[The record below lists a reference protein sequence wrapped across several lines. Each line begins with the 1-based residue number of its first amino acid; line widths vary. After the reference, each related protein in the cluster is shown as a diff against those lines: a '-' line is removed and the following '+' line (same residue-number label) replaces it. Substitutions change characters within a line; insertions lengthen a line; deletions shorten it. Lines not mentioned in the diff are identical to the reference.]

1 MSKLLQNFA
10 RPFISNFFP
19 AHAALTLMHCTAM
32 LLVGPEE
39 YHAAH
44 LLFLKSLF
52 QASNLE
58 LGSYG
63 RSETHLSCLK
73 TLVLLLEGGKS
84 AEVLE
89 MLDTVLEHL
98 ERIVGRG
105 GGGGGG
111 GGNKGTAAEAT
122 AVPGKKPSEKSWPL
136 ALDGG
141 GEVQTRELLGKL
153 LPIVDGHEACKAMA
167 AALQECVNASRT
179 SGHGQTGWAHQ
190 ARFLPF
196 VQ

>member
-10 RPFISNFFP
+10 RPFIHNFFP
-19 AHAALTLMHCTAM
+19 THAALTLMHCTAM
-32 LLVGPEE
+32 LLVGSEE
-39 YHAAH
+39 YHVEL

-63 RSETHLSCLK
+63 RSEAHLSCLK

-89 MLDTVLEHL
+89 MLDTVLEHFR
-98 ERIVGRG
+98 RIVGPEGESGTPGGAKG
-105 GGGGGG
+105 GGDSGM
-111 GGNKGTAAEAT
+111 TLR
-122 AVPGKKPSEKSWPL
+122 PL
-136 ALDGG
+136 ALDLV
-141 GEVQTRELLGKL
+141 GEVQTKELLGEF
-153 LPIVDGHEACKAMA
+153 LPIGDGQEACKAMA
-167 AALQECVNASRT
+167 AALQECVTASRI
-179 SGHGQTGWAHQ
+179 SCPGQTGWAHQ
-190 ARFLPF
+190 ERFLPF